1 VDAAT
6 SEREQQVLS
15 TIRTSLMSVLK
26 DDQVVFNELMD
37 EVKGN
42 LVDDLIVELRGFAD
56 CIRDELAL
64 VQSRVNQVE
73 QDRLDASEETPQ
85 ADKNAHKIFARVF
98 PESSISLW
106 SELDSEGVVYGWEDQ
121 VSLYKIEGQHKC
133 LAVISP
139 SLSKSEVSAS
149 VRLFKFFNDL
159 SDDSFANVVVTATF
173 ADSLLLSALAEKG
186 IRVVDFQGVY
196 H

>member
-1 VDAAT
+1 MDAAT
-6 SEREQQVLS
+6 NEREQQVLS

-26 DDQVVFNELMD
+26 DDQGTFNELMD

-64 VQSRVNQVE
+64 IQSRVNQVE

-98 PESSISLW
+98 PECSISLW

-139 SLSKSEVSAS
+139 NLSKSEVSAS